1 MALTIQQ
8 LRSNTSGRL
17 PAALEAGQ
25 FAVSLADDF
34 LFVGDGTDTV
44 KIINPNGTNQIVTQP
59 WVTGGGTVY
68 GKTPTVP
75 TIATGKG
82 YIIYDLHT
90 GESGGV
96 FTGAAAPTSPA
107 PVAGDLWMDTTTANN
122 PILKTYDGSSW
133 IPIHKEGNVFTQT
146 TLQVDGATGADT
158 SAKITQS
165 LIDNVAAVTGASD
178 LNVGDTA
185 IVTGT
190 LVNTTGEGNF
200 IYDGSNWIQQS
211 ASTPDASTAAKGVAQ
226 LAEDAVVLPTGA
238 PGATA
243 VPAGPIVATAQQ
255 LKALADQVQGL
266 ATGAAFLGTYDGG
279 TGNGQIDTASTAGV
293 SAGFANGTKIG
304 GTTPDVGDYFIV
316 INGGTVTGETDTA
329 LNVTLTA
336 GDRLTWLGSGWVVI
350 QSASLNTGATLHS
363 LDDVVDSTASI
374 VATTNHKGLLLRDS
388 GVADGLPGAYK
399 LIDVIDLGTF

>member
-8 LRSNTSGRL
+8 LRTNVSGKL
-17 PAALEAGQ
+17 PSALEEGQ

-34 LFVGDGTDTV
+34 LFVGDGTNTI
-44 KIINPNGTNQIVTQP
+44 KLINPDGTDQIVTQA

-68 GKTPTVP
+68 DKTPTVP

-90 GESGGV
+90 SESGGV
-96 FTGAAAPTSPA
+96 FTGANAPTSPV
-107 PVAGDLWMDTTTANN
+107 PVAGDLWMDTTVSNN
-122 PILKTYDGSSW
+122 PVLKAYDGGSW
-133 IPIHKEGNVFTQT
+133 LPVHKEGSVFTQT
-146 TLQVDGATGADT
+146 TAQVDGATGGNE
-158 SAKITQS
+158 SAKITAS
-165 LIDNVAAVTGASD
+165 LIANVPAVTSAGDLSVGDTTIVTGA
-178 LNVGDTA
+178 LVGSTS
-185 IVTGT
+185 
-190 LVNTTGEGNF
+190 EGNF

-226 LAEDAVVLPTGA
+226 LADDAYVLPTGA
-238 PGATA
+238 PGASA
-243 VPAGPIVATAQQ
+243 VPVGPVVATALQ

-279 TGNGQIDTASTAGV
+279 TGNGQIDTASTAGLA
-293 SAGFANGTKIG
+293 AGFGNGAKISSNQ
-304 GTTPDVGDYFIV
+304 PDVGDYFIV
-316 INGGTVTGETDTA
+316 INGGTVSGETDTA
-329 LNVTLTA
+329 LNVALTA

-363 LDDVVDSTASI
+363 LDDVVDASASTVAS
-374 VATTNHKGLLLRDS
+374 ADHKGLLLRDS

-399 LIDVIDLGTF
+399 LINVIDLGTF